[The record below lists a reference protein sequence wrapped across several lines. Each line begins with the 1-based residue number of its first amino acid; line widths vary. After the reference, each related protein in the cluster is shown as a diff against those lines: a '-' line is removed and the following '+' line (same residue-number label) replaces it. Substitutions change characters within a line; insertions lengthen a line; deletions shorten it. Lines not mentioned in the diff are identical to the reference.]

1 MKAHRI
7 TIIIPCFNEEEMLPV
22 YYQAML
28 PVMKQMNPV
37 DFEIL
42 FIDDGSSDHTLLEM
56 KHCIKKIRAVNIFL
70 FPVILEK
77 KRLFMRGFPRQ
88 AAIMLQLWM

>member
-7 TIIIPCFNEEEMLPV
+7 TIIIPCFNEEETLPV

-37 DFEIL
+37 DFELL

-56 KHCIKKIRAVNIFL
+56 KQLHQKDPRCKYLSFS
-70 FPVILEK
+70 VILEK
-77 KRLFMRGFPRQ
+77 KRLFMRGFQGKRP
-88 AAIMLQLWM
+88 IMLQLWM